1 MNGTSK
7 ELVGVLKDSTSISS
21 IYQGEKLVWG
31 KQSQIVNPYAGKFAG
46 KFVSGTSASNC
57 YYEADGRDGN
67 KKQVQFSN
75 YTNREFCMDI
85 DLGTKLDYL
94 FSDNL
99 NIEDVYNIVV
109 TSKVTSMR
117 QAFSMASSLEHI
129 HCDNWDCSN
138 VTNMTDIFTMSTSLS
153 SITGSIINIRPSI
166 DVRYNPLDNDSAM
179 VLINGLKDYTGTGS
193 TRTITFRASTYNT
206 LTDEQKAIATNKGW
220 TIAKA

>member
-31 KQSQIVNPYAGKFAG
+31 KQGEVTNPYAGKFAG
-46 KFVSGTSASNC
+46 KFVNGTSASDC
-57 YYEADGRDGN
+57 YYEAEGRDGN

-75 YTNREFCMDI
+75 YANREFAMDI

-109 TSKVTSMR
+109 TPKVTSMK
-117 QAFSMASSLEHI
+117 QAFSMANNLKHI

-138 VTNMTDIFTMSTSLS
+138 VTNMTDIFTGSIALT
-153 SITGSIINIRPSI
+153 SITGNISNIRTNISLT
-166 DVRYNPLDNDSAM
+166 YNPLDNDSAM
-179 VLINGLKDYTGTGS
+179 IIINGLYDYSGTGS
-193 TRTITFRASTYNT
+193 TRTIKFRTSTYNT
-206 LTDEQKAIATNKGW
+206 LTDEQKAIATSKGW
-220 TIAKA
+220 TVS